1 MNVVCNS
8 SRAEV
13 LREQLLHQ
21 RFDVLRA
28 TVVGRVG
35 RVVRLTVA
43 DHALREEKT
52 TQQKKKK
59 ESAGCVLIEAV
70 GGR

>member
-1 MNVVCNS
+1 MPAV

-21 RFDVLRA
+21 CFDVLRA
-28 TVVGRVG
+28 TVVSRVG

-43 DHALREEKT
+43 DHALREE
-52 TQQKKKK
+52 QK
-59 ESAGCVLIEAV
+59 
-70 GGR
+70 